1 MFMILYCFWLI
12 LNGRITLEICLLGLP
27 LCAAVFL
34 FCIKFLDYSLK
45 KELKI
50 YKSVPFLL
58 KYFAVLLVEIIK
70 ANMQVLRLVIFAPKS
85 IKPVRVRFHVSLK
98 SRIARVI
105 LANSITLT
113 PGTITAELNG
123 DEYLVHCLTEDMS
136 QGIEHSVFVR
146 LLEKWECAVNKN

>member
-58 KYFAVLLVEIIK
+58 KYFAVLLV
-70 ANMQVLRLVIFAPKS
+70 
-85 IKPVRVRFHVSLK
+85 
-98 SRIARVI
+98 
-105 LANSITLT
+105 
-113 PGTITAELNG
+113 G
-123 DEYLVHCLTEDMS
+123 
-136 QGIEHSVFVR
+136 
-146 LLEKWECAVNKN
+146 